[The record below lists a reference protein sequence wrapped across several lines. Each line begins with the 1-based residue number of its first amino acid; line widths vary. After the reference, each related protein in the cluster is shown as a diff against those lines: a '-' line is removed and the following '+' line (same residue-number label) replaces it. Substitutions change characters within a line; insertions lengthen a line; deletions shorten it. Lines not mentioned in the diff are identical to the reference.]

1 MIKKHIKLMHSQYLG
16 QNVIHIFYLSKAL
29 NWLVELST
37 LILNDCVKLA
47 IILISFGKTQTW
59 IPLEMSALLLFLF
72 QSGYP
77 AQELIDHAVCRGDA
91 STSKNKSS
99 RLYQTITLEWW
110 PFKVGCRNHIAFT
123 KWNKYTVSMLLEKLG
138 FLGANP
144 NKPSETNVIILA
156 SYLFSALIG

>member
-1 MIKKHIKLMHSQYLG
+1 MKLWSRSISSWCI
-16 QNVIHIFYLSKAL
+16 NVIHIFYLSKAL

-37 LILNDCVKLA
+37 QIFNDCVKLA

-77 AQELIDHAVCRGDA
+77 GTRTYWPCRMQG
-91 STSKNKSS
+91 
-99 RLYQTITLEWW
+99 RCIPLYQTITLEWW